1 MESSNSHAFKEL
13 ELHEMPSTSRVDSMP
28 CLPSLHVSLFHL
40 IFNMNG
46 VFVLACFIRVGYGK
60 VLTCIIIFKL
70 RLKRLLERCIS

>member
-1 MESSNSHAFKEL
+1 
-13 ELHEMPSTSRVDSMP
+13 
-28 CLPSLHVSLFHL
+28 
-40 IFNMNG
+40 MNG